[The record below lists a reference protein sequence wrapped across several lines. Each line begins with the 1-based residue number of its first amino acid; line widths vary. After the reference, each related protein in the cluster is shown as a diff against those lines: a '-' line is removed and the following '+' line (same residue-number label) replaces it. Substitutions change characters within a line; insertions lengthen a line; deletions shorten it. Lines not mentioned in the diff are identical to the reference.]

1 MILIADSRLQCRQ
14 TLGLVW
20 SNELLMGGN
29 SHAPSPHQQSQ
40 QYNSTLAWVLALCN
54 DHTHRTPGLPAHFI
68 NIKPEKQDKN
78 AQIAPDACPVMK
90 TEKCGP
96 TFKAEFNLVA
106 KQLKLIFFCIF
117 RI

>member
-29 SHAPSPHQQSQ
+29 SHAQQCQLYSTALAAAVRRPHTQD
-40 QYNSTLAWVLALCN
+40 TRA
-54 DHTHRTPGLPAHFI
+54 AHFI

-96 TFKAEFNLVA
+96 TFKAEFDLVA

-117 RI
+117 WI